1 MSEMVKTAE
10 KILDNILIIDDD
22 KIYQLLCKQII
33 RNAHVTRHVESCLS
47 AEEGLDL
54 LKRGKNL
61 PELIFLDINMPGMN
75 GWDFLEAFKKL
86 DAHIRN
92 KVKIVMLS
100 SSVFAAD
107 KIKAGTY
114 REVADYVVKPLTIQ
128 RTQEIVRKYF

>member
-10 KILDNILIIDDD
+10 KMLDHILIIDDD

-33 RNAHVTRHVESCLS
+33 RNANVTHHVDSCLS
-47 AEEGLDL
+47 AEEGIDL
-54 LKRGKNL
+54 LKSGKEL
-61 PELIFLDINMPGMN
+61 PQLIFLDINMPGMN
-75 GWDFLEAFKKL
+75 GWDFLDAFKKL
-86 DAHIRN
+86 DNSIRR

-114 REVADYVVKPLTIQ
+114 REVTDYVVKPLTIQ
-128 RTQEIVRKYF
+128 RAQEIVQKYF

>member
-10 KILDNILIIDDD
+10 KMLDNVAIIDDD

-33 RNAHVTRHVESCLS
+33 RNAQITRNVESCLS
-47 AEEGLDL
+47 AEEGLDI
-54 LKRGKNL
+54 LKSGKDL

-86 DAHIRN
+86 PADIRA

-114 REVADYVVKPLTIQ
+114 QEVTDYVVKPLTIQ
-128 RTQEIVRKYF
+128 RAQEIVGKYF